1 MWSKEDKKA
10 FWIGVLA
17 SISAVILW
25 DITKH
30 EMQIL
35 NFKKKDNG

>member
-17 SISAVILW
+17 SVAAVIIW
-25 DITKH
+25 DVTKQ
-30 EMQIL
+30 EMKIL
-35 NFKKKDNG
+35 NFREEK

>member
-17 SISAVILW
+17 SVAAVIIW
-25 DITKH
+25 DVTKH
-30 EMQIL
+30 EMKIL
-35 NFKKKDNG
+35 NFREEK